1 MQIQTSS
8 NTKTYILIAFSLA
21 IVLML
26 GFVFSI
32 ENKPKKTQQKVAK
45 QNDRSVIKTSSVDIA
60 NLIKSNTSYL
70 YKDENLFVFGTQD
83 GIVPKITFAYK
94 APLSFRE
101 INDLVYI
108 HIFLN
113 DPNAIKTPFY
123 NMTFKAPKLKD
134 TIKVDGQQYVLL
146 TKPLLSMPF
155 KDGVIPFKEIKHI
168 NLGRFHRKKGR
179 SLDLKQ
185 LRIDENK
192 TKKSITK
199 ILVPQNANQ
208 PDASGFKTIIAYA
221 KESKFK
227 KIRAKRNEALQKGIL
242 LTEDKDFIKGE
253 IQLDSEDRLK
263 TAFRLKGDWIDH
275 LNREEQWSYRFVIK
289 DDKTLLGMRK
299 FSIQH
304 PETRKYQWE
313 WLFNKVIKDE
323 GIIGLRYD
331 FVYFKQYIENK
342 NAVAYIDNKL
352 MALEESFDKILIENN
367 QKREGIIIAF
377 DESMLWKDKQH
388 NSSLG
393 FEQFPLIGNRSYM
406 ESAKI
411 KVYNENKVL
420 TNPKLKKQFIVAK
433 ELLEGLKSG
442 AYKISE
448 VFDIDKLTTY
458 VALCN
463 LFGGD
468 HGLVWHNLRIYY
480 NPITNKLEPISFDSV
495 SGNKIGELLNY
506 PFSENDPVYTTKLAE
521 KLKLISSQG
530 YIDEI
535 ISSHGNRLNQITEAF
550 RETYPQF
557 NFDIKTLEY
566 NSNVIKKI
574 LFPRDFVLV
583 DFIEVKNDA
592 IFLEVNNLNN
602 FYATIN
608 SLEDLK
614 GKKLDVLEKNTIKLK
629 PKEKKII
636 KIDLDKYFNNA
647 FVSKKNKKGGF
658 TYPKDIEKLRITGE
672 IEGVGFQYVTQIGKI
687 ATSQNLDQSISTY
700 REKHSVNYTDFEFVE
715 VQKNSNAVL
724 FKKGSYTISQSIKI
738 PKDKVVIIAPGFR
751 LNLTENASIISQSTL
766 IAKGTKQEPIAFFSD
781 TSTGGGIFVNDARS
795 RSEIAYCTFDNLSNP
810 NNEIWSVSGAINFN
824 ESDVTISNC
833 VFKNN
838 RCEDGLNIIRSQF
851 TMSSTRFQDTF
862 SDSFDGD
869 FVAGTITDCQFYN
882 AGNDAIDVSGS
893 QLTLRDVLIKNPLDK
908 AISAG
913 EASVITGES
922 IQVFDG
928 EIGIVSKDLS
938 RVLLKDVLIENTRLG
953 FSSFQKKSEYGKAS
967 IDISGLSQ
975 VNNETDFLIE
985 SGCRLTINNE
995 KMPTISSKVIEQMYG
1010 AEYGKSSK

>member
-1 MQIQTSS
+1 MQLKTPS
-8 NTKTYILIAFSLA
+8 NKKTYLIIALSLA

-26 GFVFSI
+26 GFVFSV
-32 ENKPKKTQQKVAK
+32 ENKPKKKQVKIAK
-45 QNDRSVIKTSSVDIA
+45 QEDRNLIKTSSVDIA

-70 YKDENLFVFGTQD
+70 YKDENLFVFATQD

-108 HIFLN
+108 HIFLK
-113 DPNAIKTPFY
+113 DPKAIKTPFY
-123 NMTFKAPKLKD
+123 NMTFKAPKLTD
-134 TIKVDGQQYVLL
+134 TIQVDGQPYVLL
-146 TKPLLSMPF
+146 TKSLLSAPF

-185 LRIDENK
+185 LRIDDTN

-199 ILVPQNANQ
+199 ILVPQNANEA
-208 PDASGFKTIIAYA
+208 DASGFKTIVAYA
-221 KESKFK
+221 KESRFK
-227 KIRAKRNEALQKGIL
+227 KIRSKRNEALEKGIL

-253 IQLDSEDRLK
+253 IQLGSQDKLK
-263 TAFRLKGDWIDH
+263 TTFRLKGDWIDH

-289 DDKTLLGMRK
+289 NDKTLLGMRK

-313 WLFNKVIKDE
+313 WLFNKVIKDQ

-342 NAVAYIDNKL
+342 NKVAYIDNKL

-367 QKREGIIIAF
+367 QKREGVIIAF

-495 SGNKIGELLNY
+495 SGNKIGELLHY

-521 KLKLISSQG
+521 KFKLISSQQF
-530 YIDEI
+530 IDEI
-535 ISSHGNRLNQITEAF
+535 VRSHGNRLNQITEAF

-574 LFPRDFVLV
+574 IFPRDFVLV
-583 DFIEVKNDA
+583 DFMDVKNDT

-608 SLEDLK
+608 GLEDLK
-614 GKKLDVLEKNTIKLK
+614 GKKLDVLEKKTILLK
-629 PKEKKII
+629 PKQKKVI
-636 KIDLDKYFNNA
+636 KIALDKYFNNA

-658 TYPKDIEKLRITGE
+658 TYPKDIEKIRVTGE
-672 IEGVGFQYVTQIGKI
+672 IEGIGLNYVTQIGKI
-687 ATSQNLDQSISTY
+687 ASSQNLEQSIATY
-700 REKHSVNYTDFEFVE
+700 RDKHRINYKDFEFVE
-715 VQKNSNAVL
+715 VTKNSNAVV
-724 FKKGSYTISQSIKI
+724 FKKGNYTLSKSIKI
-738 PKDKVVIIAPGFR
+738 PKDKVVIISPGFS
-751 LNLTENASIISQSTL
+751 LNFTNNASIISQSTL
-766 IAKGTKQEPIAFFSD
+766 IAKGTKEDPIVFFSD
-781 TSTGGGIFVNDARS
+781 TNTGGGIFVNNATS
-795 RSEIAYCTFDNLSNP
+795 RSELAYCTFDNLSNP
-810 NNEIWSVSGAINFN
+810 TNEIWDVSGAINFN
-824 ESDVTISNC
+824 ESNVTITNC
-833 VFKNN
+833 VIKNN
-838 RCEDGLNIIRSQF
+838 RCEDGLNIIRSEF
-851 TMSSTRFQDTF
+851 TMSATSFQDTF

-893 QLTLRDVLIKNPLDK
+893 QLTLKEILIKNPLDK

-913 EASVITGES
+913 EASLITGDA

-938 RVLLKDVLIENTRLG
+938 SVRLKDVLIENTRLG

-967 IDISGLSQ
+967 IDITGLSQ
-975 VNNETDFLIE
+975 VNNESNFLIE